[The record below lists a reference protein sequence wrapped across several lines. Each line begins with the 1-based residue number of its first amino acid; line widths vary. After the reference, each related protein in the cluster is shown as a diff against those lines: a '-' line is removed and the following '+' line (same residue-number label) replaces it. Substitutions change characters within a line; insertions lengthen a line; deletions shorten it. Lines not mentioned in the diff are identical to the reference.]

1 MKVDIFTTEKK
12 YDIIYADPPW
22 RYQDKT
28 CEGACAKHY
37 NTMSV
42 EEICALPVA
51 NLAAKDCTLFMW
63 ATYPQM
69 QEALKVIAAWGFKYK
84 TIAFQWV
91 KLNRNVKLNN
101 FTIATVQDILHK
113 ACFFGLGRWTRGN
126 TECCLLATKG
136 KPHRENNAVSQLIFA
151 PLTKHSSKP
160 PEARDRIKTLL
171 GGVCTLLNFSQENRS
186 KAGTVGVMRC
196 NVLCQNA

>member
-160 PEARDRIKTLL
+160 PEARDRIKTLM
-171 GGVCTLLNFSQENRS
+171 GG
-186 KAGTVGVMRC
+186 GTQAIELFAREQVEGWDCWGDEV
-196 NVLCQNA
+196 

>member
-1 MKVDIFTTEKK
+1 MKIDIYNTNKR

-22 RYQDKT
+22 RYRDKT

-51 NLAAKDCTLFMW
+51 NLAAKDCILFMW

-91 KLNRNVKLNN
+91 KLNRSVKLNN

-113 ACFFGLGRWTRGN
+113 VCFFGLGRWTRGN

-136 KPHRENNAVSQLIFA
+136 KPHRENNSVSQLIFA

-171 GGVCTLLNFSQENRS
+171 GGGYALY
-186 KAGTVGVMRC
+186 
-196 NVLCQNA
+196 

>member
-1 MKVDIFTTEKK
+1 MKVDIFTTDKR

-42 EEICALPVA
+42 EGICALPVA

-91 KLNRNVKLNN
+91 KLNRSVKLNN

-136 KPHRENNAVSQLIFA
+136 KPHRENNSVSQLIFA

-160 PEARDRIKTLL
+160 PEARDRIKTLM
-171 GGVCTLLNFSQENRS
+171 GG
-186 KAGTVGVMRC
+186 GTQAIELFAREQVEGWDCWGDEV
-196 NVLCQNA
+196 

>member
-1 MKVDIFTTEKK
+1 MKIDIYNNEKK

-42 EEICALPVA
+42 DEICALPVA

-63 ATYPQM
+63 VTYPQM
-69 QEALKVIAAWGFKYK
+69 QEALKVISAWGFKYK
-84 TIAFQWV
+84 TIAFQWI

-113 ACFFGLGRWTRGN
+113 SCFFGLGRWTRGN

-171 GGVCTLLNFSQENRS
+171 GGGMTSIELFAREQVEGWDCWGDE
-186 KAGTVGVMRC
+186 V
-196 NVLCQNA
+196 

>member
-1 MKVDIFTTEKK
+1 MKIDIYNTDNK

-22 RYQDKT
+22 RYQDNT

-113 ACFFGLGRWTRGN
+113 TCFFGLGRWTRGN

-136 KPHRENNAVSQLIFA
+136 TPHRQNNSVSQLVFA
-151 PLTKHSSKP
+151 PLTRHSSKP
-160 PEARDRIKTLL
+160 PEVRDRIKILMGGGYALARTLCKRTSRRLGLL
-171 GGVCTLLNFSQENRS
+171 GR
-186 KAGTVGVMRC
+186 
-196 NVLCQNA
+196 

>member
-22 RYQDKT
+22 RYQDKS

-69 QEALKVIAAWGFKYK
+69 HEALKVIAAWGFKYK

-160 PEARDRIKTLL
+160 PEARDRIKTLM
-171 GGVCTLLNFSQENRS
+171 GG
-186 KAGTVGVMRC
+186 GTQAIELFAREQVEGWDCWGDEV
-196 NVLCQNA
+196 

>member
-1 MKVDIFTTEKK
+1 MKIDIYNTDNK

-91 KLNRNVKLNN
+91 KLNRSVKLNN

-136 KPHRENNAVSQLIFA
+136 KPHRENNSVSQLIFA

-160 PEARDRIKTLL
+160 PEARDRIKTLM
-171 GGVCTLLNFSQENRS
+171 GGGYTSNR
-186 KAGTVGVMRC
+186 A
-196 NVLCQNA
+196 LCQRTSRRLGLLG

>member
-91 KLNRNVKLNN
+91 KLNRSVKLNN

-136 KPHRENNAVSQLIFA
+136 KPHRENNSVSQLIFA

-160 PEARDRIKTLL
+160 LETRERIKTLM
-171 GGVCTLLNFSQENRS
+171 GG
-186 KAGTVGVMRC
+186 GTQAIELFAREHVEGWDCWGDEV
-196 NVLCQNA
+196 